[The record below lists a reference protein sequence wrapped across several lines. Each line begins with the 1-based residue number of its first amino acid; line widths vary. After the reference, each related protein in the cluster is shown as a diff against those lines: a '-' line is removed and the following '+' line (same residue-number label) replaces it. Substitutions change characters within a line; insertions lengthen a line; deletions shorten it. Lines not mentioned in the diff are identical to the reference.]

1 MQYLNCYLRGGLGL
15 HAWKVV
21 VWGQLIYDS
30 NDALIFDC
38 HLSLRD
44 MRWSIEEALRWDV
57 LRIHKWSAINF
68 FLRYHKRVKLSPRIP
83 RIVSLISGFHN
94 NRIFLFTLLI
104 LRTLV
109 LPEKVWWKFNGTI
122 IPGWNLDYFI
132 KFWCLLWYRHVLIY
146 VWTSSHK

>member
-1 MQYLNCYLRGGLGL
+1 
-15 HAWKVV
+15 
-21 VWGQLIYDS
+21 
-30 NDALIFDC
+30 
-38 HLSLRD
+38 

-83 RIVSLISGFHN
+83 RIVSLISGLHN

-146 VWTSSHK
+146 VWTSSHKKVKLLPALLRCYKFRIVLLVNLLADFPPRVLLLHHIYLHL